1 MIIKSSYKNAQN
13 MWQENYVKWF
23 IELDKKILKKISF
36 QEISNVLLKTILNE
50 WFQFIYLQN
59 VFFKWFDSI
68 PFVFNLKKKYYL
80 HLLYQKNLSQNFNL
94 ATKIIFTCFYHKWM
108 NFYDFI

>member
-1 MIIKSSYKNAQN
+1 

-68 PFVFNLKKKYYL
+68 PFVFNLKKKIIYTYCIKRITKFQFGNKNYFYL
-80 HLLYQKNLSQNFNL
+80 LLP
-94 ATKIIFTCFYHKWM
+94 
-108 NFYDFI
+108 